1 MAIVNKQQQEIH
13 DAIDPKGAQ
22 IRELQKELRVEK
34 DKNEMLRLQ
43 REKLRRH
50 ETEREW
56 MREHGVMIETTEGM
70 KYLKDEEYDRFFK
83 RIIFKGRSLRVGTL
97 NNDVNPLSGFGGGID
112 YELMAD
118 DGRE

>member
-1 MAIVNKQQQEIH
+1 MDSKQILR
-13 DAIDPKGAQ
+13 AIDPKGAEIERLQ
-22 IRELQKELRVEK
+22 AELQVEK
-34 DKNEMLRLQ
+34 DKNEMLRADVA
-43 REKLRRH
+43 KLRKH

-83 RIIFKGRSLRVGTL
+83 RIIFKVRPLRVGTL
-97 NNDVNPLSGFGGGID
+97 NNDVNPIIGFGRGID